1 MDAISQLLQSSGTMQ
16 LDAGFICNLLAFC
29 VVFEAVSVTIGHF
42 ANLGR

>member
-1 MDAISQLLQSSGTMQ
+1 MYEISLLLQSSGTMQ

-29 VVFEAVSVTIGHF
+29 VVFEAVSVAIGHI